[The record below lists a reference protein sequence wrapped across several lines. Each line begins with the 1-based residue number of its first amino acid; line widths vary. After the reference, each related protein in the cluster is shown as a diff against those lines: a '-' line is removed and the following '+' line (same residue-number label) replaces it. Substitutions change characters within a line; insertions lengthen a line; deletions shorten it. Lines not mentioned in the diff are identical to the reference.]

1 MRIKNSIYMS
11 SSRGN
16 SIYGFCYLNRES
28 LDLDLGHR
36 KDRCLLS
43 VAERKKDTFCYLS
56 SKVLYYLVE
65 KTGDYIYIYL
75 PPLRGSFIV
84 ARVGR

>member
-1 MRIKNSIYMS
+1 MAHVRFI
-11 SSRGN
+11 
-16 SIYGFCYLNRES
+16 FLLNMS
-28 LDLDLGHR
+28 LDLDLGNR

-65 KTGDYIYIYL
+65 KTGEIYIYIY
-75 PPLRGSFIV
+75 PL
-84 ARVGR
+84 